1 MAVVALF
8 LYLPSPPPPLVV
20 GGMTH
25 ILILLI
31 GRFFYALV
39 GCSQHNM
46 LVELEVSLGFVISS

>member
-8 LYLPSPPPPLVV
+8 LYLPSPPPLVV